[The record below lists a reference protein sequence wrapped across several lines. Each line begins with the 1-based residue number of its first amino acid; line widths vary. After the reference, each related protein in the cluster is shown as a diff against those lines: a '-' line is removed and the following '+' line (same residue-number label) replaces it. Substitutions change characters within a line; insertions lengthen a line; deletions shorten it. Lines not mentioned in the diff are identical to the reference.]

1 MKKFIAILFLAL
13 CSLALATPGEPVA
26 PTTDNVTVAD
36 SVIIDSALY
45 YDSLAARMQY
55 EGDSLLNEATSSI
68 GFGLLMGVVGG
79 IGTIWSFGAGSGAS
93 LEGGGAAVVII
104 GVPSVFLLIGGV
116 MGVAGGIGA
125 GTKGDMRIRKAEEYR
140 NSAEQYR
147 TRSHQVSVDFVPLVD
162 PVNKSVGGLLALG
175 F

>member
-1 MKKFIAILFLAL
+1 
-13 CSLALATPGEPVA
+13 
-26 PTTDNVTVAD
+26 
-36 SVIIDSALY
+36 
-45 YDSLAARMQY
+45 
-55 EGDSLLNEATSSI
+55 
-68 GFGLLMGVVGG
+68 
-79 IGTIWSFGAGSGAS
+79 
-93 LEGGGAAVVII
+93 
-104 GVPSVFLLIGGV
+104 

-147 TRSHQVSVDFVPLVD
+147 TTSHQVSVDFVPLVD

>member
-1 MKKFIAILFLAL
+1 MKKLIAILFLAL
-13 CSLALATPGEPVA
+13 CSLALATPAEPVA
-26 PTTDNVTVAD
+26 HPADNVALAD
-36 SVIIDSALY
+36 SVIIDSAMY

-55 EGDSLLNEATSSI
+55 EGDSLMNEATSSI

-79 IGTIWSFGAGSGAS
+79 VGTIWSFGAGSGAS

-104 GVPSVFLLIGGV
+104 GVPSVFLLLGGV
-116 MGVAGGIGA
+116 FGLLEGVGTGA
-125 GTKGDMRIRKAEEYR
+125 KADMKIRKAEEYR
-140 NSAEQYR
+140 NSAGQYR
-147 TRSHQVSVDFVPLVD
+147 TNSQQVKVDFVPLVD